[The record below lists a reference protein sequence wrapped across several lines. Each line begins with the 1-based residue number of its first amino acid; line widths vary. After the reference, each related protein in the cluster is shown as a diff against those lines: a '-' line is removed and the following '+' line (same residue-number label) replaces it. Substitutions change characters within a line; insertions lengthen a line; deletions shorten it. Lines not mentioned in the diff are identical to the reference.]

1 MLRVAQGQGLEFNST
16 PTKKVVSYFYWEIV
30 VFFGKLGLIIIQVF
44 FTDINENIQMNLTLT
59 IIAILLFIQLKN
71 YPYERDVLNNMHVTL
86 LSSILIVTY
95 TRTAIKDFNISYS
108 EWR

>member
-1 MLRVAQGQGLEFNST
+1 
-16 PTKKVVSYFYWEIV
+16 
-30 VFFGKLGLIIIQVF
+30 
-44 FTDINENIQMNLTLT
+44 MNLTLS

-86 LSSILIVTY
+86 LSSIIIVSY

-108 EWR
+108 EWRQRKIILGLLPTS